1 MKLHESFDYP
11 ADAETVYGL
20 VTDADFREE
29 STISGGGT
37 DVKVTVEPD
46 GEGTKVTVVRT
57 MPNDGMPDAMKK
69 LAGETVTIKQVEQWG
84 GAGADGTR
92 KAKVKLA
99 VSGQPAGME
108 GTVTI
113 APDGKGSTFTVVGD
127 VKVNVP
133 FLGKKIE
140 PMIAKAITASLRHEV
155 KEGTKRL

>member
-11 ADAETVYGL
+11 ADADAVYGL
-20 VTDADFREE
+20 ITDAGFRED

-46 GEGTKVTVVRT
+46 GEGATVTIVRT

-69 LAGETVTIKQVEQWG
+69 LAGASVTIKQVERWSAPDAN
-84 GAGADGTR
+84 GAR
-92 KAKVKLA
+92 KAKIKL
-99 VSGQPAGME
+99 SIIGQPAGME
-108 GTVTI
+108 GTASIT
-113 APDGKGSTFTVVGD
+113 PDGKGSAFSVSGD

-133 FLGKKIE
+133 FLGRKIE
-140 PMIAKAITASLRHEV
+140 PMVAKAITASLRHEV